1 MQVARRGPARRPAR
15 AAQLLRDLAALG
27 LAVGLGG
34 HDPALA
40 LAGVLSGTAVL
51 GGPARALAFAIVA
64 ARALHLGGF
73 PARPASPL
81 RRHGMTG
88 EEKPCHRGGDQC
100 PFDLL
105 VHDCPPF
112 RAPTARAPHARW
124 RHWCVRA
131 VRRLGRES
139 SRERKA
145 KSGKYHSHIGRCGP
159 TFRFPLSAF
168 NFLSLRSLSPSLRK
182 RRECRTR
189 ACQRLPTTSVRRAR
203 PRRAGWNACRAR
215 SRPSDSPARAAR

>member
-1 MQVARRGPARRPAR
+1 MLVGRRGPERRPAR
-15 AAQLLRDLAALG
+15 AARLLRDLAALG

-40 LAGVLSGTAVL
+40 LAGILSGTAVL
-51 GGPARALAFAIVA
+51 GGRARALALAIVA
-64 ARALHLGGF
+64 ARTLHLGGF
-73 PARPASPL
+73 PASPL
-81 RRHGMTG
+81 RGHGMTG

-131 VRRLGRES
+131 VRRPGCDRAE
-139 SRERKA
+139 
-145 KSGKYHSHIGRCGP
+145 SGK
-159 TFRFPLSAF
+159 
-168 NFLSLRSLSPSLRK
+168 RK
-182 RRECRTR
+182 
-189 ACQRLPTTSVRRAR
+189 
-203 PRRAGWNACRAR
+203 
-215 SRPSDSPARAAR
+215 